1 MQEFQQQ
8 FIEFAIDKGV
18 LCFGEF
24 TLKSG
29 RLSPYFFNSGRFNDG
44 ESLRRLGSYYRQAI
58 ENSGLDFDMLFGP
71 AYKGIPLASSVAI
84 SYAEQKRNVPYCFD
98 RKETKDHG
106 EGGNTLGAPLA
117 GRVLLIDDVITAGTS
132 VKHSR
137 EIIHSAGA
145 TAVGIA
151 IGLDRQ
157 EKGQGE
163 RSAIQEI
170 EQEHA
175 MRVISIISLDNLVEH
190 LESRADMAM
199 HLDNIRKYREKYGVD
214 SNPQGA

>member
-1 MQEFQQQ
+1 MQDFQQQ
-8 FIEFAIDKGV
+8 FIDFAIDRGV

-29 RLSPYFFNSGRFNDG
+29 RLSPYFFNSGLFNDG
-44 ESLRRLGSYYRQAI
+44 ESLKRLGNYYRQAI
-58 ENSGLDFDMLFGP
+58 ENSGLEFDMLFGP
-71 AYKGIPLASSVAI
+71 AYKGIPLASAVAI
-84 SYAEQKRNVPYCFD
+84 SFSEEDKNIPYCFD
-98 RKETKDHG
+98 RKEAKDHG

-132 VKHSR
+132 VRLSR
-137 EIIHSAGA
+137 DIIQGAGA
-145 TAVGIA
+145 EAVGIA

-190 LESRADMAM
+190 LENKPDMAK
-199 HLDNIRKYREKYGVD
+199 HLENIEKYREKYGV
-214 SNPQGA
+214 SGA